1 MANKAD
7 RFYFENLISASEF
20 GCKAAN
26 YLQECLDNFNAD
38 NIKQMLDTMHGYEH
52 SADKVKHAMS
62 EALAKA
68 FVTPIDRED
77 LAEISHNVDEVSDTV
92 EEILQSLYINDITVI
107 LPEAK
112 EFCSKIVNCCLGVKE
127 MLGEFINFK
136 KPAKLLALI
145 VNINDLEEECDKLY
159 IHAVKNIKSHTSD
172 VLEIISWREIYDCM
186 ENCADACESV
196 ADAIGTIIM
205 KNS

>member
-7 RFYFENLISASEF
+7 RFYFDNLISAAEF

-26 YLQECLDNFNAD
+26 YLKDCLDDFDMN
-38 NIKQMLDTMHGYEH
+38 NIEQMLDEMHTFEH
-52 SADKVKHAMS
+52 SADKERHKMS

-77 LAEISHNVDEVSDTV
+77 LAEISHNVDEISDRV
-92 EEILQSLYINDITVI
+92 EEILQTLYINDIKTI

-112 EFCSKIVNCCLGVKE
+112 EFCTKIVNCCIGVKE
-127 MLGEFINFK
+127 MLGEFSNFK
-136 KPAKLLALI
+136 KPTKLLSRI

-159 IHAVKNIKSHTSD
+159 VTAVKNIKKHTSD

-186 ENCADACESV
+186 ENCADACEDV
-196 ADAIGTIIM
+196 ADAVGTIIM